1 MITSHDKAKTPNAST
16 LERASVCRERSLATD
31 PAALAAAA
39 AVFPPISLDEMDA
52 VKLLNR
58 IDTKYLTSEEVL
70 LRVLEDARAAG
81 YRALETGGKNE
92 SRTSGEQ
99 DSEPPG
105 DTSGGKIAGY
115 RTVYYDTPNLQMY
128 LNHHNQRLVR
138 QKVRTRVYESSGDTY
153 LEIKRKNNHGRTK
166 KKRTGIAE
174 SELTDFHGDTA
185 ATAYLAGH
193 SNYTAAELSP
203 ALETTFRRITLVNP
217 DRTERLTIDTSL
229 HFENLRTGSSADL
242 ERAVIIELKQDGHA
256 ASAMKNILLDHR
268 VKPLRIS
275 KYCIGITLT
284 DPAAKSNRFKEK
296 VRAIGKVT
304 GIPPATTA
312 AARQTAANPTH
323 PDDNK

>member
-92 SRTSGEQ
+92 IGTCNKQDGEQDGKQDSEQ
-99 DSEPPG
+99 DSETPG

-174 SELTDFHGDTA
+174 RELTDFHGDTA

-284 DPAAKSNRFKEK
+284 LKDEFFVRKESTRPP
-296 VRAIGKVT
+296 RA
-304 GIPPATTA
+304 TA
-312 AARQTAANPTH
+312 SKRRSGP
-323 PDDNK
+323 